1 MVPKIFWSAFPWR
14 KGAIV
19 NQARFAP
26 LRKPLAFENR
36 ISDSEIAPDP
46 DG

>member
-1 MVPKIFWSAFPWR
+1 MVPKIFWSVLTWR
-14 KGAIV
+14 KGSIV

-26 LRKPLAFENR
+26 LRKPLTRENR
-36 ISDSEIAPDP
+36 TSDSEIAPDP